1 MPSWTRE
8 QDQALKAVAQWLET
22 KGGAQVFRL
31 FGYAGTG
38 KSTLARHVA
47 EHVEGEVAFAAF
59 TGKAALV
66 MRSKG
71 CKDARTIHSLI
82 YRATDTETEEP
93 SFVLNDDSDASRA
106 KLVVIDEC
114 SMVDEELGR
123 DLLSFRK
130 KVLVLGDPAQLP
142 PVKGGG
148 YFTEGQPDVMLTEVH
163 RQAAD
168 NPIIRLSMAIREG
181 GRLERGVY
189 GASRVVGRDG
199 LDPSLVTGA
208 DQVLVGMNKTRRA
221 YNARLR
227 QLRGFSGDW
236 PQSGEKLV
244 CLRNNRKKGLLN
256 GALFT
261 VKSAGALR
269 RGKVRML
276 VTPEDGEGNIQRVGV
291 DRAIL
296 RWERGR
302 HPLCAAQGFGRV
314 RLRLRA
320 HRPQGARLAMGQR
333 RRCSTNPSPFANI
346 APRWLYTGVTR
357 AAKDADGG
365 DVKRLSLPH
374 SPGLDRVGEDA
385 LAGRAF
391 LQADRRP
398 AAVGELHRQIDHHER
413 TQQHQIARLTLAAH
427 QADEEIVVGDR
438 HGDAVR
444 LFRPIARRAGAS
456 ESAR

>member
-1 MPSWTRE
+1 MPIWTPE
-8 QDQALKAVAQWLET
+8 QDQALTAVARWLET
-22 KGGAQVFRL
+22 PGARQVFRL

-38 KSTLARHVA
+38 KSTLARHLA
-47 EHVEGEVAFAAF
+47 EHVEGDVAFAAF

-93 SFVLNDDSDASRA
+93 SFVLNDDSAAARA
-106 KLVVIDEC
+106 KLIVVDEC

-123 DLLSFRK
+123 DLLSFGK

-148 YFTEGQPDVMLTEVH
+148 FFTDAEPDVMLKEVH

-181 GRLERGVY
+181 EIVERGVF
-189 GASRVVGRDG
+189 GDTRVISRDA
-199 LDPSLVTGA
+199 LDPALVTGA
-208 DQVLVGMNKTRRA
+208 DQVLVGLNKTRRA
-221 YNARLR
+221 YNGRLR
-227 QLRGFSGDW
+227 QLRGFTGDL

-276 VTPEDGEGNIQRVGV
+276 VTPEDGETAKFQRVAVVPQLFGAET
-291 DRAIL
+291 DIPYAL
-296 RWERGR
+296 RKDSDEFDFGYALTV
-302 HPLCAAQGFGRV
+302 HKAQGSQWDDVTLFDESFAFREH
-314 RLRLRA
+314 RA
-320 HRPQGARLAMGQR
+320 
-333 RRCSTNPSPFANI
+333 
-346 APRWLYTGVTR
+346 RWLYTGVTR
-357 AAKDADGG
+357 AAK
-365 DVKRLSLPH
+365 K
-374 SPGLDRVGEDA
+374 
-385 LAGRAF
+385 
-391 LQADRRP
+391 
-398 AAVGELHRQIDHHER
+398 
-413 TQQHQIARLTLAAH
+413 LTL
-427 QADEEIVVGDR
+427 VM
-438 HGDAVR
+438 
-444 LFRPIARRAGAS
+444 
-456 ESAR
+456 